1 MDVQKIRKDFPMFCK
16 DDPPVYLDSACQA
29 LRPQVV
35 IDAIREYYE
44 KLPVCSSRS
53 VYALSTE
60 VQQRCEE
67 VREKFAHLLGSSDS
81 RELVFI
87 RNTTEGV
94 NIVLF
99 GKEWNPGDEIVCTDH
114 EHNSVHV
121 PLLKL
126 AERKGVKIIRIRSL
140 PDESLDIEHLRSA
153 MSRRTRLV
161 VMCHSSNVTGY
172 TIPAKD
178 VSEIA
183 HDFGAEFMLDAAQ
196 SAPHQRIDVS
206 ELDID
211 YLAFSVHKM
220 CGPSGMGIL
229 YGKYELLDK
238 LNPLMFGGMTVNDSD
253 LDHAELLGPPQKF
266 EAGLQNYSGIF
277 GAGAAVDYLLR
288 VGFDEIREH
297 EISLIRRLREKI
309 EDLDGLR
316 IISHNDPAVSGG
328 IFSFNIRNI
337 EPHDVAVSLDAEY
350 GIMIRSGYHCC
361 HSWFHSRGISGCG
374 RASVYLYNDE
384 RDIDIFATALERLS
398 QETS

>member
-1 MDVQKIRKDFPMFCK
+1 
-16 DDPPVYLDSACQA
+16 
-29 LRPQVV
+29 
-35 IDAIREYYE
+35 
-44 KLPVCSSRS
+44 
-53 VYALSTE
+53 
-60 VQQRCEE
+60 
-67 VREKFAHLLGSSDS
+67 
-81 RELVFI
+81 
-87 RNTTEGV
+87 
-94 NIVLF
+94 
-99 GKEWNPGDEIVCTDH
+99 
-114 EHNSVHV
+114 
-121 PLLKL
+121 
-126 AERKGVKIIRIRSL
+126 
-140 PDESLDIEHLRSA
+140 
-153 MSRRTRLV
+153 
-161 VMCHSSNVTGY
+161 
-172 TIPAKD
+172 
-178 VSEIA
+178 
-183 HDFGAEFMLDAAQ
+183 
-196 SAPHQRIDVS
+196 
-206 ELDID
+206 
-211 YLAFSVHKM
+211 
-220 CGPSGMGIL
+220 
-229 YGKYELLDK
+229 
-238 LNPLMFGGMTVNDSD
+238 MFGGMTVNDSD